1 MEKVTN
7 MLLTARAISKNQWAS
22 ARKVRRVA
30 DLVRG
35 KSVDEALNIL
45 HFGPSGAS
53 TPVEKT
59 VRSAMAN
66 LLEKEQAQ
74 RLAEEDVVI
83 SKITVD
89 GGMMLKKWRPRA
101 MGRAYRTRRRT
112 CHISVEVAA
121 QTEE

>member
-1 MEKVTN
+1 MV
-7 MLLTARAISKNQWAS
+7 LIARALGKNQWAS

-35 KSVDEALNIL
+35 KSVGDALNIL
-45 HFGPSGAS
+45 HFSPSAAS

-66 LLEKEQAQ
+66 LLERQEAQ

-101 MGRAYRTRRRT
+101 MGRAYRVRRRT
-112 CHISVEVAA
+112 CHVSVEVSAE
-121 QTEE
+121 TES